1 MSTQAE
7 LEFKYSFL
15 KVRKEKDAI
24 LMGINPTNK
33 YQHELLKS
41 IKTLNTIQHATKGML
56 FNINKTILEQLQ
68 IDEKTAIT
76 NLSSLVNNQL
86 TAQVLCFEFDA
97 HNRDLKVGSFF
108 ITHPSEDKTYSIFN
122 LFDELLSY
130 SYNAIKSYF
139 DTREQ
144 LLGEN
149 FRKELI
155 WQMNSK
161 NASDPNSFKGISSL
175 FNPLRKFIEA
185 KNGIPIPD
193 DMIEYIN
200 RELTKRLVEAQI
212 AREVPGH
219 GLLMLK
225 TNEILD
231 HFEAATGAMT
241 EKLIPA
247 IANDPTLKS
256 RIDRIVLEEKVY
268 NQVETFPMKT
278 GKFSSDKAKE
288 IHQYKTIAPGKASNV
303 YPGSLCVQS
312 IISLEPAA
320 EERYSIVWRDECN
333 KMKQDFKKNITV
345 PSNKWSKLILFVNHA
360 DSLEIHPDVWKDL
373 INDKDLFY
381 IKWQMPKNT
390 IHVFTGKDPSFFK
403 VLVAGMLNLPANDI
417 WKASALKALIEKYE
431 KQLRSLLT
439 DQSFYAVL
447 QNLEKRIYMQYMPWY
462 YRIFLYFPFSL
473 FQDVILVNAKKKISV
488 EQEVFSSKNDAH
500 NLKYIS
506 DMQSKKVERS
516 QKIKEQAL
524 YESVIETLD
533 LFYLT
538 MKKIPSVNDVK
549 NYFPDYEAF
558 SNIINTRSFRIINLP
573 LKNADES
580 EVLLY
585 PDNNDWQD
593 NKKAMLSKALDSII
607 NDRNPHLVVANA
619 DKAKIEKAQ
628 KLLSVIE
635 GNSAPKL
642 KAAS

>member
-15 KVRKEKDAI
+15 KDVRKEKDAI

-56 FNINKTILEQLQ
+56 FNINNTILEQLQ
-68 IDEKTAIT
+68 IDMKTAVT
-76 NLSSLVNNQL
+76 NLASLVNNQL
-86 TAQVLCFEFDA
+86 AAQVCCFEFDA
-97 HNRDLKVGSFF
+97 HNRELKVGSFF
-108 ITHPSEDKTYSIFN
+108 ITHPSEDKSYSIYN

-149 FRKELI
+149 FRKELL
-155 WQMNSK
+155 WQMSSK
-161 NASDPNSFKGISSL
+161 NADPNSFKGISSL
-175 FNPLRKFIEA
+175 FNPYRRFMES
-185 KNGIPIPD
+185 KNGIPISD

-200 RELTKRLVEAQI
+200 RELTKRLVESQI
-212 AREVPGH
+212 AKEVPGH

-231 HFEAATGAMT
+231 HFEAAANAMI
-241 EKLIPA
+241 EKFIPA
-247 IANDPTLKS
+247 NANDPTLKS

-268 NQVETFPMKT
+268 NQVENFPIKT
-278 GKFSSDKAKE
+278 ARFAADKAKE
-288 IHQYKTIAPGKASNV
+288 IHQYKTIAPGKANSI
-303 YPGSLCVQS
+303 YPGSLCIQS
-312 IISLEPAA
+312 IISLESAA
-320 EERYSIVWRDECN
+320 EERYAIAWRDECN
-333 KMKQDFKKNITV
+333 KMKQEFKKNITV
-345 PSNKWSKLILFVNHA
+345 PSNKWSKLILFVNHS
-360 DSLEIHPDVWKDL
+360 DSLEIHPEVWKDL

-390 IHVFTGKDPSFFK
+390 IHVFTGKDPNFFK
-403 VLVAGMLNLPANDI
+403 VLVTGMLNLPANDM

-431 KQLRSLLT
+431 KQLRSLMT
-439 DQSFYAVL
+439 DQSFFQVY

-506 DMQSKKVERS
+506 EMQSKKMEKS
-516 QKIKEQAL
+516 IKIKEQAL
-524 YESVIETLD
+524 FESVIETLD

-538 MKKIPSVNDVK
+538 MKKIPTVNDVK
-549 NYFPDYEAF
+549 NYFPDMEAF
-558 SNIINTRSFRIINLP
+558 SNIINTRSFRILNLP
-573 LKNADES
+573 LKGSEET

-593 NKKAMLSKALDSII
+593 NKKALIVKALDSII

-628 KLLSVIE
+628 KLLNAIE